1 MTGPGRRAGEMQQQH
16 GGTRRRGRWA
26 AVGLGVVVGAIA
38 VGAVGPRL
46 TSSNPTP
53 GSPTGGALVV
63 GEHSAAG
70 TRNVDAL
77 NAAIASMQ
85 RLRGEHAGFSR
96 ADAEAEAGLD
106 R

>member
-1 MTGPGRRAGEMQQQH
+1 
-16 GGTRRRGRWA
+16 
-26 AVGLGVVVGAIA
+26 VGLGVVVGAIA
-38 VGAVGPRL
+38 VGAVGPRV
-46 TSSNPTP
+46 TTSNPAP
-53 GSPTGGALVV
+53 GSPTRGAVVV

-85 RLRGEHAGFSR
+85 RLHGEHAGLWR
-96 ADAEAEAGLD
+96 AEAQAEDALD